1 MSKYSETF
9 FTYMLPNDAHFAS
22 CNIFKDGNDVIY
34 LIERTEKIL
43 TLISN
48 SIVIQMKIIA
58 KSIDRKLRSDA
69 IAARHTHTQRYAENA
84 LFAKKMV
91 FDPSFNWSYII
102 EFEMRCG

>member
-1 MSKYSETF
+1 
-9 FTYMLPNDAHFAS
+9 
-22 CNIFKDGNDVIY
+22 
-34 LIERTEKIL
+34 
-43 TLISN
+43 
-48 SIVIQMKIIA
+48 MKIIA